1 MVDPLQRAVRA
12 YIEQVLERTGWD
24 ASTLARRA
32 GLASSTI
39 TRFLN
44 SDTHRYVLSVRSLM
58 KVAAASGVPLP
69 RQLGDAVAA
78 AAHAAHASMPG
89 VKSDGEPMEMPLS
102 ALPSRDL
109 PVLGHAE
116 AGGDG
121 AFFDNGTPQAFIE
134 RPCFLLGNRR
144 AYALYVNGDS
154 MEPVFAHGHLLYVN
168 PLRPPARG
176 DDVVVQLTDGQAFVK
191 RLLGRTGDSLVLH
204 QFNPERERRFALNEL
219 RAVHPVI
226 GCLRVHW

>member
-1 MVDPLQRAVRA
+1 MADPLQRAVRS
-12 YIEQVLERTGWD
+12 YIEQVLDRTGWD

-44 SDTHRYVLSVRSLM
+44 SDAHHYLLSARSLM

-69 RQLGDAVAA
+69 RQLSGAVAI
-78 AAHAAHASMPG
+78 HAAHMVHAADMAPPAPALPS
-89 VKSDGEPMEMPLS
+89 EPP
-102 ALPSRDL
+102 APPSRDL

-121 AFFDNGTPQAFIE
+121 AFFDNGTPQALIE
-134 RPCFLLGNRR
+134 RPCFLIGNRR

-168 PLRPPARG
+168 PLRPPARL

-191 RLLGRTGDSLVLH
+191 RLLGRDGDMLVVH
-204 QFNPERERRFALNEL
+204 QFNPEQEIRFPLAEL